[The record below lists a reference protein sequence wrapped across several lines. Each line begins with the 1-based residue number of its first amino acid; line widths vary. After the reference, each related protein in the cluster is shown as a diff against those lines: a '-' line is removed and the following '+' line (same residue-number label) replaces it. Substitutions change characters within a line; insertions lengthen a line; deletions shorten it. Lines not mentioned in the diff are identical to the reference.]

1 MYPIALFADPEHDRH
16 VNPDW
21 HPERRERVPAA
32 LSGLGRADLIEACSL
47 VPTVA
52 ATVEQMER
60 VHRPSY
66 LQALQSFCA
75 EGGGPIDGDTFADG
89 LGSWQTATMAAG
101 AGLSAIEALKSG
113 LYEVAFCGF
122 RPPGHHATAG
132 KAMGF
137 CLVNNIAVAAASLV
151 AEGERVVILD
161 WDVHHGNGTQ
171 DIFYDVP
178 EVLYIST
185 HQQGAYPGTGYL
197 RETGGP
203 HAPMSNLNLP
213 LPAGA
218 SGELMRACFDE
229 VVLPIATH
237 FAPTWLLVSA
247 GYDAHRDDPLAD
259 LMLTSADF
267 GDLTTRILP
276 LVSKGRTVF
285 MLEGGYD
292 LRALGDSVAATLASA
307 VDAGYRAEP
316 ASNGGAQSD
325 IVAAARRVWNLA

>member
-32 LSGLGRADLIEACSL
+32 LAGLGRAGLFDACSL
-47 VPTVA
+47 LPTVA
-52 ATVEQMER
+52 ATVEQMQR
-60 VHRPSY
+60 AHNPGYVH
-66 LQALQSFCA
+66 ALFSFC
-75 EGGGPIDGDTFADG
+75 EQGGGPIDGDTFADG

-101 AGLSAIEALKSG
+101 AGLSAIDALKSG
-113 LYEVAFCGF
+113 SYEVAFCGF
-122 RPPGHHATAG
+122 RPPGHHATARQ
-132 KAMGF
+132 AMGF

-151 AEGERVVILD
+151 AEGERVMILD

-171 DIFYDVP
+171 DIFYDNP
-178 EVLYIST
+178 NVLYVST
-185 HQQGAYPGTGYL
+185 HQAGAYPGTGHL
-197 RETGGP
+197 HETGGMN
-203 HAPMSNLNLP
+203 APMSNLNLP

-229 VVLPIATH
+229 VVLPVATR

-259 LMLTSADF
+259 LALTAADF
-267 GDLTTRILP
+267 ADLTARILP
-276 LVSKGRTVF
+276 LAGKGRTLF

-292 LRALGDSVAATLASA
+292 LRALGDSVAATLATA
-307 VDAGYRAEP
+307 VGERYRPEA
-316 ASNGGAQSD
+316 ASVGGAHCD
-325 IVAAARRVWNLA
+325 IVTTARRVWDL